1 MTFDPQHFFDLATN
15 LIGDTE
21 YNVEARYRTSI
32 SRAYY
37 AAHLISKE
45 KLEEIGITFPV
56 KQDKAEIHKMV
67 IVSLKK
73 KNEIVGDMLWD
84 LRRKR
89 NDADYDLNKEFNE
102 YGTQV
107 LLSVAETVIKEA
119 SSLKK

>member
-1 MTFDPQHFFDLATN
+1 MTFDPQHFLDLATN
-15 LIGDTE
+15 LIDDTE

-32 SRAYY
+32 SSAYY

-67 IVSLKK
+67 IVSLKN
-73 KNEIVGDMLWD
+73 KNKVVGDMLWN
-84 LRRKR
+84 LRQKR
-89 NDADYDLNKEFNE
+89 NEADYDLKIEINK

-107 LLSVAETVIKEA
+107 LLSVAETVIKAA

>member
-1 MTFDPQHFFDLATN
+1 MTFDPHHFLDLATN

-56 KQDKAEIHKMV
+56 KQDKAEIHRMV
-67 IVSLKK
+67 IVSLKN
-73 KNEIVGDMLWD
+73 KNKVVGDMLWD

-89 NDADYDLNKEFNE
+89 NEADYDLNTEFNK

>member
-1 MTFDPQHFFDLATN
+1 MTFDPRRFFDLATN
-15 LIGDTE
+15 LISDTE
-21 YNVEARYRTSI
+21 YNIEARYRTSI

-56 KQDKAEIHKMV
+56 TQNKAEIHKMV
-67 IVSLKK
+67 IVSLKS
-73 KNEIVGDMLWD
+73 KNKVVGDMLWD

-89 NDADYDLNKEFNE
+89 NDADYDLNIEFNK
-102 YGTQV
+102 YGTEIV
-107 LLSVAETVIKEA
+107 LSVTETVIKEA

>member
-1 MTFDPQHFFDLATN
+1 MTFDPQHFLDLATN

-67 IVSLKK
+67 IVSLKN
-73 KNEIVGDMLWD
+73 KNKVVGDMLWD

-89 NDADYDLNKEFNE
+89 NEADYDLNTEFNE

-119 SSLKK
+119 SNLKK